1 MTAARIVPI
10 LNAQDIARAKQF
22 YCDVLGADLVAEHR
36 DGDGPDDPSYCSFV
50 LMGAELHVTS
60 TPGQGGA
67 GIPIYV
73 YCADVDGI
81 GARVL
86 EKKPEAVTIA
96 PIDQT
101 WGMRECYIR
110 DPDGNTLRF
119 GRPLK
124 TA

>member
-50 LMGAELHVTS
+50 LMGAELHFSS
-60 TPGQGGA
+60 TPGEGGK

-73 YCADVDGI
+73 YYDDVDGI
-81 GARVL
+81 GAKVQAAR
-86 EKKPEAVTIA
+86 PDAVRIA
-96 PIDQT
+96 PVDQT
-101 WGMRECYIR
+101 WGMRECYIE
-110 DPDGNTLRF
+110 DPDGNVLRF
-119 GRPLK
+119 GHPI
-124 TA
+124 A